1 MRLPVLRTIRQR
13 LGFSIVVLISL
24 SYGLILVGSE
34 QLIKR
39 DRLQRHERLVMA
51 TANAIQ
57 ARLDQPAGAANSGV
71 MNDKEYEIIENTLNE
86 FSSVRV
92 LVWLSRPSQAPILP
106 SSLATADF
114 TQNKQLLKIAGL
126 NASGAQKPRLITFA
140 GETYF
145 TCSMPLSGGQGVL
158 RFLEDVGVSPVS
170 RQNNLFL
177 IFGMWVALV
186 LVSALIVRALVR
198 IAISPL
204 NRLRRAVDSLDLDA
218 HGDVLVLPLSVE
230 GQPAEIQPII
240 ISYNELISRLRKA
253 WSQQYFFLRAM
264 SHELITPMTLI
275 SASAKRVSGKLDHCP
290 EEISHDLTLLVDESR
305 SASHLVRDLFELSLG
320 EAGRL
325 ELSSD
330 NFSVAELLAEIVSDI
345 SAVSWGS
352 RVAVSPQSQDFAG
365 KDFMVHGDRS
375 MLRRCIINLLENA
388 VKYSPEH
395 SRVDVSIR
403 ALPNQLGILIQ
414 DHGPGVPLSERE
426 KIFDPFYRISR
437 EASSGEA
444 EATGSGI
451 GLAFVRVMINQM
463 GGAVKVVDGAS
474 PGACFQLTMPLAKS
488 LLG

>member
-218 HGDVLVLPLSVE
+218 HGDVFVLPLSVE

-275 SASAKRVSGKLDHCP
+275 SASAKRVSGKLDHCS
-290 EEISHDLTLLVDESR
+290 EEISHDLALLVDESR
-305 SASHLVRDLFELSLG
+305 SASHLVHDLFELSLG

-325 ELSSD
+325 QLSSD
-330 NFSVAELLAEIVSDI
+330 SFSVAELIAEIVSDI

-437 EASSGEA
+437 EASSD

>member
-275 SASAKRVSGKLDHCP
+275 SASAKRVSGKLDHCS
-290 EEISHDLTLLVDESR
+290 EEISRDLALLVDESR
-305 SASHLVRDLFELSLG
+305 SASHLVHDLFELSLG

-325 ELSSD
+325 QLSNDS
-330 NFSVAELLAEIVSDI
+330 FSVAELIAEIVSDI

-365 KDFMVHGDRS
+365 KDFMVHCDRS

-388 VKYSPEH
+388 AKYSPEH

-437 EASSGEA
+437 EASSD

>member
-1 MRLPVLRTIRQR
+1 MRLPILRTIRQR

-24 SYGLILVGSE
+24 SYGLILAGSD

-57 ARLDQPAGAANSGV
+57 ARLDQPTGAANAAV
-71 MNDKEYEIIENTLNE
+71 MNDMEYKIIENTLNE
-86 FSSVRV
+86 FSSTRV
-92 LVWLSRPSQAPILP
+92 LVWLSRPSQSPILP

-114 TQNKQLLKIAGL
+114 TQNQQLLKIAGL

-145 TCSMPLSGGQGVL
+145 TCSMPLSGDKGVL

-177 IFGMWVALV
+177 ILGLWLALV

-198 IAISPL
+198 NAISPL
-204 NRLRRAVDSLDLDA
+204 DRLRRAVDSLDLDA
-218 HGDVLVLPLSVE
+218 HGDVPVLPLSVE
-230 GQPAEIQPII
+230 EQPAEIQPIVV
-240 ISYNELISRLRKA
+240 SYNDLISRLRKA

-275 SASAKRVSGKLDHCP
+275 SASAKRVSGKLDHCSD
-290 EEISHDLTLLVDESR
+290 EIRHDLALLVDESR
-305 SASHLVRDLFELSLG
+305 SASHLVHDLFELSLG
-320 EAGRL
+320 EAGHL

-330 NFSVAELLAEIVSDI
+330 SFSVPELLAEILSDVSAI
-345 SAVSWGS
+345 SWGS
-352 RVAVSPQSQDFAG
+352 RVALSPQSQDYDG

-375 MLRRCIINLLENA
+375 MLRRCILNLLENA

-395 SRVDVSIR
+395 ARVDVSIS
-403 ALPNQLGILIQ
+403 ALPNQLGISIQ
-414 DHGPGVPLSERE
+414 DHGPGIPLSERE

-437 EASSGEA
+437 ESSSGEA
-444 EATGSGI
+444 AGSGI
-451 GLAFVRVMINQM
+451 GLAFVRVVMNQM
-463 GGAVKVVDGAS
+463 GGGVQVVDGVS
-474 PGACFQLTMPLAKS
+474 PGACFQLTMPLNKS
-488 LLG
+488 PLG

>member
-305 SASHLVRDLFELSLG
+305 SASHLVHDLFELSLG

-330 NFSVAELLAEIVSDI
+330 NFSVAELLVEIVSDI

-437 EASSGEA
+437 EASSD

>member
-275 SASAKRVSGKLDHCP
+275 SASAKRVSGKLDHCS
-290 EEISHDLTLLVDESR
+290 EEISRDLALLVDESR
-305 SASHLVRDLFELSLG
+305 SASHLVHDLFELSLG

-325 ELSSD
+325 QLSSD
-330 NFSVAELLAEIVSDI
+330 SFSVAELIAEIVSDI

-365 KDFMVHGDRS
+365 KDFMVHCDRS

-388 VKYSPEH
+388 AKYSPEH

-437 EASSGEA
+437 EASSD

>member
-204 NRLRRAVDSLDLDA
+204 NRLRRAVDSLELDA
-218 HGDVLVLPLSVE
+218 HGDVPVLPLSVE

-290 EEISHDLTLLVDESR
+290 EEISRDLALLVDESR
-305 SASHLVRDLFELSLG
+305 SASHLVHDLFELSLG

-325 ELSSD
+325 QLSSD

-444 EATGSGI
+444 TGSGI